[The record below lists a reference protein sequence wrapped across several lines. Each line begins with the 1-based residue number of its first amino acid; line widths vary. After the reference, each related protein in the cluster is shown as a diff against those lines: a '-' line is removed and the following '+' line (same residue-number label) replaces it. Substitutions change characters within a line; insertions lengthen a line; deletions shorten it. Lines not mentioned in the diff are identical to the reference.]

1 MTIARRPS
9 RPLAV
14 VPVVLVAIAGATGLI
29 GCSRQQDRPVVPLA
43 GASSSSAPP
52 SPSITPSPPSP
63 PKQPVPI
70 TRPRPTTPR
79 YVFPVQPLSHVRF
92 GRAHH
97 DYPATDIFARCGDS
111 YRAVTSGQVVAV
123 ERVDRWQ
130 ISINSGVTRGG
141 LSVTLLGDDGVRYYG
156 SHLLSVDPPVAIGR
170 RVVVGQPLGRVGSTG
185 SARGTGCH
193 VHFGISPPCGS
204 TDWFNRRGLVYPWP
218 YLESWRAGGQ
228 LSPVAAVSAFRK
240 TRGCPTAPLA
250 YP

>member
-1 MTIARRPS
+1 MTVARRS

-14 VPVVLVAIAGATGLI
+14 VPVVLVAMMAGATGLF
-29 GCSRQQDRPVVPLA
+29 GCSRQPDKPAAPLA
-43 GASSSSAPP
+43 GASTSPTPP
-52 SPSITPSPPSP
+52 SPSIAPSPPAASKRP
-63 PKQPVPI
+63 APTTQPKPVP
-70 TRPRPTTPR
+70 R
-79 YVFPVQPLSHVRF
+79 YAFPVQPLSHVRF
-92 GRAHH
+92 SRAHH
-97 DYPATDIFARCGDS
+97 HYPATDIFARCGDS
-111 YRAVTSGQVVAV
+111 YRAVTSGEVVDA

-130 ISINSGVTRGG
+130 VSVNSGVTRGG

-156 SHLLSVDPPVAIGR
+156 SHLVSVDPTVAIGR

-204 TDWFNRRGLVYPWP
+204 ADWFNRRGLVYPWT

-240 TRGCPTAPLA
+240 TRGCPTGPLA